1 MFIPS
6 YSLGDGEQRGAAIV
20 AQQPK
25 RIERMARGG
34 VLVALDTTDV
44 AIAKGWARATQGAV
58 AGIKLGLEFFNA
70 RGPAGVAEVA
80 SLGAPLFL
88 DLKFHDIPNTVAG
101 AVRAV
106 APLKPMILNLHASG
120 GAAMMRAALD
130 AAREGAAKLGVAP
143 PKLIGVT
150 VLTSLSDADL
160 ADVGQSPNATDQVRR
175 LAALTKACGL
185 DGVVC
190 SPHEIAVLRR
200 DLGPGFLLVTPGVR
214 PSWAAAGDQK
224 RVMEPRE
231 AADAGA
237 DYIVIGRP
245 ITGAADP
252 AEAAR
257 RIAAEIAGV
266 PA

>member
-1 MFIPS
+1 
-6 YSLGDGEQRGAAIV
+6 
-20 AQQPK
+20 
-25 RIERMARGG
+25 MARGG
-34 VLVALDTTDV
+34 ILVALDTTDLAV
-44 AIAKGWARATQGAV
+44 AAGWARATRGTA
-58 AGIKLGLEFFNA
+58 AGIKIGMELFNA
-70 RGPAGVAEVA
+70 RGPAGVAELAEQGV
-80 SLGAPLFL
+80 PLFL

-106 APLKPMILNLHASG
+106 APLEPLILNLHASG

-130 AAREGAAKLGVAP
+130 AARDSAARLGVAS
-143 PKLIGVT
+143 PKLIAVT

-160 ADVGQSPNATDQVRR
+160 VEVGQPSGASDQVRR

-190 SPHEIAVLRR
+190 SPHEIALLRR
-200 DLGPGFLLVTPGVR
+200 DLGPDFLLVVPGVR
-214 PSWAAAGDQK
+214 PAWAAAGDQK
-224 RVMEPRE
+224 RVMEPRQ

-237 DYIVIGRP
+237 DYLVIGRP

-252 AEAAR
+252 ADAAR
-257 RIAAEIAGV
+257 RIAGEISGV

>member
-1 MFIPS
+1 M
-6 YSLGDGEQRGAAIV
+6 
-20 AQQPK
+20 
-25 RIERMARGG
+25 
-34 VLVALDTTDV
+34 
-44 AIAKGWARATQGAV
+44 
-58 AGIKLGLEFFNA
+58 
-70 RGPAGVAEVA
+70 
-80 SLGAPLFL
+80 
-88 DLKFHDIPNTVAG
+88 
-101 AVRAV
+101 
-106 APLKPMILNLHASG
+106 
-120 GAAMMRAALD
+120 
-130 AAREGAAKLGVAP
+130 
-143 PKLIGVT
+143 
-150 VLTSLSDADL
+150 LTSLSDADL
-160 ADVGQSPNATDQVRR
+160 AEVGQPSGATDQVRR

-224 RVMEPRE
+224 RVMEPRQ
-231 AADAGA
+231 AVDAGA

-257 RIAAEIAGV
+257 RIAAEIDGV

>member
-1 MFIPS
+1 
-6 YSLGDGEQRGAAIV
+6 
-20 AQQPK
+20 
-25 RIERMARGG
+25 MARGG
-34 VLVALDTTDV
+34 ILVALDTTDLAV
-44 AIAKGWARATQGAV
+44 AKNWARATRGVA

-70 RGPAGVAEVA
+70 RGPAGIAEVA
-80 SLGAPLFL
+80 ELGAPLFL

-130 AAREGAAKLGVAP
+130 AARDSAARLGVAP
-143 PKLIGVT
+143 PKLIAVT
-150 VLTSLSDADL
+150 ILTSLSDADL
-160 ADVGQSPNATDQVRR
+160 AEVGQPSGALDQVRR
-175 LAALTKACGL
+175 LAALTQACGL

-190 SPHEIAVLRR
+190 SPHEIATLRR
-200 DLGPGFLLVTPGVR
+200 DLGPDFLLVIPGVR

-224 RVMEPRE
+224 RVMEPRQAME
-231 AADAGA
+231 AGA
-237 DYIVIGRP
+237 DYLVIGRP

-257 RIAAEIAGV
+257 RIATEIAGV